1 MTDIIIINLLHVHVY
16 VQVIVSNTAVNST
29 GTLIEVTPWPLVPR
43 PLLVNTTNT
52 TIAVKVVLNDSQLYE
67 PITDV
72 SVKVMTVQW
81 CISSRYDWL
90 TFLRYVFVMAQ
101 FSVTV
106 AQMLSLIG
114 LHSSLWRMLQNGC
127 LCSKTSKQELST
139 VFRVLVFTG

>member
-1 MTDIIIINLLHVHVY
+1 MY

-29 GTLIEVTPWPLVPR
+29 GTLIEVTPWPLVPQ

-81 CISSRYDWL
+81 CVSSRYDWL
-90 TFLRYVFVMAQ
+90 TFLRYVLVMAQ
-101 FSVTV
+101 LSVTV

-114 LHSSLWRMLQNGC
+114 LHSSL
-127 LCSKTSKQELST
+127 
-139 VFRVLVFTG
+139 